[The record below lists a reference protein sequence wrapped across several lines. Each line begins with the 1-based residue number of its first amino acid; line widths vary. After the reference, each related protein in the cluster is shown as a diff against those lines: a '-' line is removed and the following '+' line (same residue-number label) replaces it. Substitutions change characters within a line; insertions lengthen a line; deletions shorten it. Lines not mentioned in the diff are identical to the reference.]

1 MTKINQPKLN
11 IEQVEAA
18 LRERIRRRTY
28 LPGEKLPTEM
38 ALTAEF
44 GVSRATIRTVLTR
57 LANEGLII
65 RRQGAGTYVNQ
76 RVGEVNT
83 LGGLLDYGRLIAE
96 SGYKP
101 TIQPI
106 SMVQRG
112 ATVEEAAH
120 LNLKP
125 DEPIM
130 VLVRLFLA
138 DERPFILAT
147 NLIPKFLFTGDDDFY
162 DGRLPLHNFLHQYC
176 RQAIA
181 YAIYEIC
188 PVLANDEK
196 TIQLLACQPGQ
207 QLLQFATTFYNADD
221 QPIVWGYSTYDD
233 SVVKLRFMQS
243 WV

>member
-1 MTKINQPKLN
+1 M
-11 IEQVEAA
+11 EYS

-28 LPGEKLPTEM
+28 RPGEKLPTEM

-57 LANEGLII
+57 LANEGLIV

-76 RVGEVNT
+76 RVGEVNS

-96 SGYKP
+96 SGYTP

-106 SMVQRG
+106 SMAQRG
-112 ATVEEAAH
+112 ATAAEAAH
-120 LNLKP
+120 LNLQP
-125 DEPIM
+125 DDPIW

-147 NLIPKFLFTGDDDFY
+147 NLIPQFLFVGETGLY
-162 DGRLPLHNFLHQYC
+162 NGRLPLHEFLEQYC
-176 RQAIA
+176 QQSIA
-181 YAIYEIC
+181 YAIYEIS

-196 TIQLLACQPGQ
+196 TIQLLGCQAGQ
-207 QLLQFATTFYNADD
+207 QLLQFSTTFYSATDA
-221 QPIVWGYSTYDD
+221 PIVWGYSTYDD

>member
-1 MTKINQPKLN
+1 MNQPKAN
-11 IEQVEAA
+11 IEQVEMA
-18 LRERIRRRTY
+18 LRERIRRRAY
-28 LPGEKLPTEM
+28 KPGDKLPTELG
-38 ALTAEF
+38 LTAEF

-57 LANEGLII
+57 LANEGLIV

-76 RVGEVNT
+76 RVGEVNS
-83 LGGLLDYGRLIAE
+83 LGGLLDYGRLITE

-106 SMVQRG
+106 SMVKRG
-112 ATVEEAAH
+112 ATDEEAAH

-125 DEPIM
+125 NDPIW

-147 NLIPKFLFTGDDDFY
+147 NLIPQAFFTAENGFY
-162 DGRLPLHNFLHQYC
+162 DGRLPLHDFLQQYC
-176 RQAIA
+176 QQTIA
-181 YAIYEIC
+181 YAIYELS
-188 PVLANDEK
+188 PVLADDEK
-196 TIQLLACQPGQ
+196 IVQLLGCRFGQ
-207 QLLQFATTFYNADD
+207 QLLQFATTFYNANDL
-221 QPIVWGYSTYDD
+221 PIVWGYSTYDD

>member
-1 MTKINQPKLN
+1 MNQTKLN
-11 IEQVEAA
+11 IEQVETT
-18 LRERIRRRTY
+18 LRERIRQRTY
-28 LPGEKLPTEM
+28 GPGIQLPTEL

-44 GVSRATIRTVLTR
+44 GVSRATVRTVLTR

-106 SMVQRG
+106 SMMVRD
-112 ATVEEAAH
+112 ATREEADM
-120 LNLKP
+120 LSLLP
-125 DEPIM
+125 GESVV

-147 NLIPKFLFTGDDDFY
+147 NVMPQNLFEVNGDFF
-162 DGRLPLHNFLHQYC
+162 DGRLPLYNFLQQYC
-176 RQAIA
+176 QQSIA
-181 YAIYEIC
+181 YAIYEIS
-188 PVLANDEK
+188 PVLADEK
-196 TIQLLACQPGQ
+196 TIQLLACPPGQ
-207 QLLQFATTFYNADD
+207 LLLQFATTFYN
-221 QPIVWGYSTYDD
+221 QENRPLVWGHSAYDD
-233 SVVKLRFMQS
+233 TVVKLRFMQS